1 MSDIKLFR
9 LTAGKASKSAVT
21 EATAPKAAPRD
32 RSFAEWLPLQPPQLT
47 ELLASLED
55 CVLSLGDDVQRKEL
69 RLYVAFKRLKNFAT
83 VVAQKNRLLLYLHL
97 DPQTLAPLPGN
108 ARDVSRQGHFGT
120 GDLECSLS
128 TPAELDAVK
137 PLIAQAYL
145 GRSAG

>member
-32 RSFAEWLPLQPPQLT
+32 RSFAEWRPLQPPQLT

-83 VVAQKNRLLLYLHL
+83 VVAKTKNPATRRSRPLVQPASRPGRTTRPANQQH
-97 DPQTLAPLPGN
+97 APPGLCF
-108 ARDVSRQGHFGT
+108 RPPGPR
-120 GDLECSLS
+120 
-128 TPAELDAVK
+128 
-137 PLIAQAYL
+137 
-145 GRSAG
+145 